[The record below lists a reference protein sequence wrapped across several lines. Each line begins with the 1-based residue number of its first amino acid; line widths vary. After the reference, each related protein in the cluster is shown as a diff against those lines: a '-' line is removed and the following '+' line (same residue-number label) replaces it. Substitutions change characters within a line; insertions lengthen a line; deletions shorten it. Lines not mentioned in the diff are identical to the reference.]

1 MQVHNE
7 IGDKVTSSELASGRL
22 KRGLQ
27 KCALVDDVSE
37 DANSSDSHKGQEHMA
52 EINCVG

>member
-7 IGDKVTSSELASGRL
+7 LEDEVTSSELASEHL

-27 KCALVDDVSE
+27 KCALVDDVTE
-37 DANSSDSHKGQEHMA
+37 DTNSSDNRKLQEHTT
-52 EINCVG
+52 EVNCVG

>member
-7 IGDKVTSSELASGRL
+7 LDDNVTLSDLASGRL

-27 KCALVDDVSE
+27 KCALVDDVTE
-37 DANSSDSHKGQEHMA
+37 DANSSDNHRHQEHVA